1 MNKIVIFALGVA
13 TGSVGTYFAVKKVI
27 ESKTDEEIESV
38 VKTFHDR
45 FEKLT
50 DILTD
55 EQKEK
60 VGVVSPSKEMKKD
73 IEEKADNFKKSYQ
86 KDLEDLGYSVGVDL
100 SEEDKDHEAEY
111 SVPVN
116 DIEYIPPYIIDE
128 EHCGATNCNEETLI
142 LYADG
147 ILADENDEEITDP
160 EPLIGNTLEYFEDED
175 ERMFVRNESR
185 GIEYTVLKSEKM
197 FSDISDPTEEND

>member
-1 MNKIVIFALGVA
+1 MNKFVIFILGA
-13 TGSVGTYFAVKKVI
+13 ASGSIGTYFAVKQVI
-27 ESKTDEEIESV
+27 QSKADEEIESV

-60 VGVVSPSKEMKKD
+60 AGVVSPSKEMKKD

-100 SEEDKDHEAEY
+100 SEDQSAEATVE
-111 SVPVN
+111 N
-116 DIEYIPPYIIDE
+116 NTEEKKFIAPYIITENEFGEIGYE
-128 EHCGATNCNEETLI
+128 ESELI
-142 LYADG
+142 WYADNV
-147 ILADENDEEITDP
+147 LADTEDDIIDDP
-160 EPLIGNTLEYFEDED
+160 ESILGDCLNGFGEYDEV
-175 ERMFVRNESR
+175 MYVRNENIVTDYVIS
-185 GIEYTVLKSEKM
+185 KSEKY
-197 FSDISDPTEEND
+197 FSDIAPEVND

>member
-38 VKTFHDR
+38 VT
-45 FEKLT
+45 T
-50 DILTD
+50 
-55 EQKEK
+55 
-60 VGVVSPSKEMKKD
+60 
-73 IEEKADNFKKSYQ
+73 FKKRF
-86 KDLEDLGYSVGVDL
+86 DELEKKNNIKENKRENLIDATETFTNLKKSMENLGYSTGVDL

-128 EHCGATNCNEETLI
+128 KHCGATNCNEETLI